1 MTALLGKQKRRPF
14 CHMAPLCRRLFQRTK
29 PRCGGTRP
37 SSAGYGVPPT
47 GMAFLRRVL
56 RSSAGYCVPPQFSCR
71 RGRGLRASLTRK
83 RVRHRL
89 SHSAARAER
98 ESGAP
103 AVAPIRQY
111 GPSGNLPMRKIRQ
124 INRALMPPCS
134 SGASTPQPH
143 RDRRGRP
150 AGGAPAEDPAASCL
164 LHLRR
169 GHRPRP

>member
-14 CHMAPLCRRLFQRTK
+14 CHMAPLCRRPRRRTK

-37 SSAGYGVPPT
+37 SSAGHGVPPT

-56 RSSAGYCVPPQFSCR
+56 RPASVFMPPRQGLARLARSEARPTSPQPFRGTGGKGERGSGRCV
-71 RGRGLRASLTRK
+71 
-83 RVRHRL
+83 H
-89 SHSAARAER
+89 
-98 ESGAP
+98 P
-103 AVAPIRQY
+103 AIRPI
-111 GPSGNLPMRKIRQ
+111 RKIRQ

-150 AGGAPAEDPAASCL
+150 AGGAPAEGPAAFSPP
-164 LHLRR
+164 HPRR

>member
-14 CHMAPLCRRLFQRTK
+14 CHMAPLCRRPRRRTK
-29 PRCGGTRP
+29 PRVRRHK
-37 SSAGYGVPPT
+37 
-47 GMAFLRRVL
+47 AFLRRAW

-71 RGRGLRASLTRK
+71 RGRGLRASLARK
-83 RVRHRL
+83 RFRHRF

-103 AVAPIRQY
+103 AVASIRQY

-150 AGGAPAEDPAASCL
+150 AGGAPEEGPAAFSPP
-164 LHLRR
+164 HPRR